1 MQKRK
6 LFNVALVVVLAL
18 FVAACPYT
26 QKLKSPVDMT
36 PQEKAAFVLTLYNN
50 AYDNYKAQFAA
61 TLQPMSDATKDYF
74 RSYKQVLVTA
84 EPVIDLYVSTVKAGG
99 MPTAE
104 QEQAILKLIY
114 DFQAMVLAKKGA

>member
-1 MQKRK
+1 MKSSRFFQ
-6 LFNVALVVVLAL
+6 VAVVVILAL
-18 FVAACPYT
+18 FVAGCPYT

-61 TLQPMSDATKDYF
+61 TLQPMNAASKDYF
-74 RSYKQVLVTA
+74 GSYKQVLVTS
-84 EPVIDLYVSTVKAGG
+84 EPLIDLYVSTVKAGG